1 MTVLTRRTWLKGVHW
16 AMLPL
21 FVWFMLV
28 QPSDVERIGRGA
40 VLFHSVM
47 GLVFVTLALLWS
59 GDYFRRGL
67 AGRPGPK
74 LTARART
81 FHRIIH
87 KALIWGIFLVALT
100 GFLLGLTSSTLLFAG
115 GFVPIAP
122 PLGLPRANDWVGLVH
137 SVEFYGLAALAV
149 AHAAFHI
156 WRHVWLGDN
165 ALRIM
170 LPKALGRF
178 L

>member
-1 MTVLTRRTWLKGVHW
+1 MTVIARRTGLKVVHW
-16 AMLPL
+16 TMVPL
-21 FVWFMLV
+21 FAWFTLV

-40 VLFHSVM
+40 VLFHSIM
-47 GLVFVTLALLWS
+47 GLVFVTLALVWA
-59 GDYFRRGL
+59 GDYFVRGL

-74 LTARART
+74 LTGWARP

-87 KALIWGIFLVALT
+87 KALIWGIFLVAVT

-122 PLGLPRANDWVGLVH
+122 PLGLPRLNDWAGLVH
-137 SVEFYGLAALAV
+137 SVEFYGLAVLAI

-170 LPKALGRF
+170 VPKVFGRY